1 MLAPLWSVSCRTI
14 GQQSH
19 FCPRFQNTAVINPQ
33 LPFTWWNIKTKEEFN
48 KHVKF
53 MAVLS
58 LGSNWANVFFFSGRP
73 DPSQTF
79 FAKKAGF
86 QTEIK

>member
-1 MLAPLWSVSCRTI
+1 
-14 GQQSH
+14 
-19 FCPRFQNTAVINPQ
+19 
-33 LPFTWWNIKTKEEFN
+33 
-48 KHVKF
+48 

-73 DPSQTF
+73 DHSQTF